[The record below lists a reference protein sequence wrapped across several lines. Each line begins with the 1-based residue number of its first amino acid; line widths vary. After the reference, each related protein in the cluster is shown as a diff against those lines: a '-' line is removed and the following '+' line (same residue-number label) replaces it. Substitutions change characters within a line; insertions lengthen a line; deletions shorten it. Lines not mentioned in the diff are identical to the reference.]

1 MGLPLFE
8 MKWSGKPV
16 AIIKTGDRQLRFV
29 KIQKFHSKY
38 FYVKEIG
45 VFELDDSYEYRYG
58 GCAVY
63 FYNFANSKPISLSA
77 MLEVTEHLDK
87 NGESHLLNRDALVAS
102 LPVDTDM
109 SQIQL
114 PPDPSEEMTSPTRQ
128 FLDDFAFED
137 ERSKTD
143 IMLQVHDSKK
153 SPTPYVSADL
163 IGIGINRG
171 SWAIVQIG
179 KNTLDFCQMYLN
191 RDRAYTKYG
200 VFHVSKDSVYALK
213 KQFISIFISSDD
225 GNEYSIPMPKKA
237 EKTMKGMVFKKS
249 WNRLESFTK
258 PFSQKLSKKNDE
270 IKTQPEKT
278 NVSLSSEKPL
288 IQFSADSPHIYHT
301 TLKTLYSSRQVVMEN
316 LSSNMKKVIPIALIF
331 GGVMALM
338 IVMSNLPMVID
349 TVAKYTNTTQ
359 RIVYVTPEQAIADG
373 LDPALLPV
381 DPRSGIGDPPPDA
394 TDEVSPTTNFDES
407 GNFIPS
413 PLSQLG
419 SGDPNLDE
427 NGIPI
432 PLDVTAPVIEVP
444 ETIELYS
451 DTRNGL
457 LVKYAVKA
465 TDDVDGTIGVTC
477 DPKFNSFMEVGIT
490 TVNCISSDNA
500 GNVARASFDVI
511 ITGDPQPLTSAIVPQ
526 IQMPPLQ

>member
-8 MKWSGKPV
+8 MKYSGRPV

-29 KIQKFHSKY
+29 KIKKFHSKY

-58 GCAVY
+58 KCAVY
-63 FYNFANSKPISLSA
+63 FYNFSNSKPISLSA
-77 MLEVTEHLDK
+77 MLEVKEHLDK
-87 NGESHLLNRDALVAS
+87 NGTSHLLNRDALVNS

-109 SQIQL
+109 SEVQL
-114 PPDPSEEMTSPTRQ
+114 PPDPTEEMTEPTRQ
-128 FLDDFAFED
+128 FLDDFSFED

-153 SPTPYVSADL
+153 SPTPYVSSDL

-171 SWAIVQIG
+171 SFAIVQIG

-213 KQFISIFISSDD
+213 KQFISIFIASND
-225 GNEYSIPMPKKA
+225 GNAYATPIPKKA
-237 EKTMKGMVFKKS
+237 QKTMRSLVFKKA
-249 WNRLESFTK
+249 WDKLESFHM
-258 PFSQKLSKKNDE
+258 PFSQKDPKENVIKK
-270 IKTQPEKT
+270 QPEKT

-288 IQFSADSPHIYHT
+288 IQFSADSPHVYHT
-301 TLKTLYSSRQVVMEN
+301 TLKTLFSSRQVVMEN

-338 IVMSNLPMVID
+338 IVMSNAPMVID
-349 TVAKYTNTTQ
+349 TIAKYTNVQQ
-359 RIVYVTPEQAIADG
+359 RIVYVTPDEAIASG
-373 LDPALLPV
+373 LDPSKLPV
-381 DPRSGIGDPPPDA
+381 DPRNGETPPPPPEETEA
-394 TDEVSPTTNFDES
+394 
-407 GNFIPS
+407 
-413 PLSQLG
+413 
-419 SGDPNLDE
+419 DE
-427 NGIPI
+427 NGVPI
-432 PLDVTAPVIEVP
+432 PLDVTPPVLEVP
-444 ETIELYS
+444 DTIELYS

-465 TDDVDGTIGVTC
+465 VDDVDGNVGAVC
-477 DPKFNSFMEVGIT
+477 DPKFNSFFEVGIT
-490 TVNCISSDNA
+490 TVNCMATDNA
-500 GNVARASFDVI
+500 GNIARASFDVI
-511 ITGDPQPLTSAIVPQ
+511 ITGDPQPLESAIIPQ
-526 IQMPPLQ
+526 VQMPPMP

>member
-1 MGLPLFE
+1 VENPL
-8 MKWSGKPV
+8 
-16 AIIKTGDRQLRFV
+16 QLRFV

-38 FYVKEIG
+38 FYVKDIG

-63 FYNFANSKPISLSA
+63 FYNFSNSKPILLSA
-77 MLEVTEHLDK
+77 MLEVVDHLNTK
-87 NGESHLLNRDALVAS
+87 GESHLLNHDALINS
-102 LPVDTDM
+102 LPIETDI

-114 PPDPSEEMTSPTRQ
+114 PEDPTADMTPATRQ
-128 FLDDFAFED
+128 FLEDFAFED

-143 IMLQVHDSKK
+143 IMLQVHDAKK
-153 SPTPYVSADL
+153 SPTPFTSADL
-163 IGIGINRG
+163 IGMGINRG

-213 KQFISIFISSDD
+213 KQLVSIFISSDD
-225 GNEYSIPMPKKA
+225 GNEYSIPLPKGA
-237 EKTMKGMVFKKS
+237 QKTMKGMVFKKA
-249 WNRLESFTK
+249 WDKLESFTV
-258 PFSQKLSKKNDE
+258 PLSQKEPKENIIKK
-270 IKTQPEKT
+270 QPEKT
-278 NVSLSSEKPL
+278 NVSISSEKPL

-301 TLKTLYSSRQVVMEN
+301 TLKTLQASKQVVMEN

-349 TVAKYTNTTQ
+349 TVAKYTETQ
-359 RIVYVTPEQAIADG
+359 QHIVYLTPDEAIAKG
-373 LDPALLPV
+373 LDPSRLPI
-381 DPRSGIGDPPPDA
+381 DPAKLPPPS
-394 TDEVSPTTNFDES
+394 EEE
-407 GNFIPS
+407 IP
-413 PLSQLG
+413 PVVE
-419 SGDPNLDE
+419 LDE

-432 PLDVTAPVIEVP
+432 PLDITPPVITVP

-457 LVKYAVKA
+457 LVKYGVKA
-465 TDDVDGTIGVTC
+465 TDDRDGNIGATC
-477 DPKFNSFMEVGIT
+477 DPKFNSFMPVGIT
-490 TVNCISSDNA
+490 TVNCIASDNA
-500 GNVARASFDVI
+500 GNITRESFDVI
-511 ITGDPQPLTSAIVPQ
+511 ITGDPQPLASALIPQ
-526 IQMPPLQ
+526 IQIPDIQMPPSP

>member
-1 MGLPLFE
+1 MGLPLIE
-8 MKWSGKPV
+8 MKYSGRPV

-29 KIQKFHSKY
+29 KIKKFHSKY
-38 FYVKEIG
+38 FYVKDAG

-58 GCAVY
+58 KCAVY
-63 FYNFANSKPISLSA
+63 FYNFSNSKPISLSA
-77 MLEVTEHLDK
+77 MLEVKEHLDK
-87 NGESHLLNRDALVAS
+87 NGESHLLNRDALINS
-102 LPVDTDM
+102 LPVETDM
-109 SQIQL
+109 SEVQL
-114 PPDPSEEMTSPTRQ
+114 PPDPTEEMSSGTKQ
-128 FLDDFAFED
+128 FLQDFEFED
-137 ERSKTD
+137 EKSKTD

-153 SPTPYVSADL
+153 SPTPYVSSDM

-191 RDRAYTKYG
+191 RDRAFTKYG

-213 KQFISIFISSDD
+213 KQFISIFVASDD
-225 GNEYSIPMPKKA
+225 GNEYAIPIPKKA
-237 EKTMKGMVFKKS
+237 QKTMKGLVFKKA
-249 WNRLESFTK
+249 WDKLESFHM
-258 PFSQKLSKKNDE
+258 PFSQKNPKENVIKK
-270 IKTQPEKT
+270 QPEKT

-288 IQFSADSPHIYHT
+288 IQFSADSPHVYHT
-301 TLKTLYSSRQVVMEN
+301 TLKTLFSSRQVVMEN

-349 TVAKYTNTTQ
+349 TVAKYTNVQQ
-359 RIVYVTPEQAIADG
+359 RIVYVTPDQAIADG
-373 LDPALLPV
+373 LDPTLLPV
-381 DPRSGIGDPPPDA
+381 DPRTLTGDPPPPDGE
-394 TDEVSPTTNFDES
+394 EVVTPT
-407 GNFIPS
+407 
-413 PLSQLG
+413 
-419 SGDPNLDE
+419 LDE

-432 PLDVTAPVIEVP
+432 PLDITPPVIEVP
-444 ETIELYS
+444 DTIELYS

-465 TDDVDGTIGVTC
+465 TDDVDGIIGATC
-477 DPKFNSFMEVGIT
+477 DPKFNSFFEVGIT

-511 ITGDPQPLTSAIVPQ
+511 ITGDPQPLESSIVPQ
-526 IQMPPLQ
+526 IQMPPMP

>member
-8 MKWSGKPV
+8 MKYSGRPV
-16 AIIKTGDRQLRFV
+16 AIIKTGDRQLRFI
-29 KIQKFHSKY
+29 KIKKFHSKY

-45 VFELDDSYEYRYG
+45 VFELDDTYEYRYG
-58 GCAVY
+58 KCAVY
-63 FYNFANSKPISLSA
+63 FYNFSNSKPISLSA
-77 MLEVTEHLDK
+77 MLEVKDHLDK
-87 NGESHLLNRDALVAS
+87 NGESHLLNRDALVNS

-109 SQIQL
+109 NEVQL
-114 PPDPSEEMTSPTRQ
+114 PPDPTEEMTPLTRQ

-153 SPTPYVSADL
+153 SPTPYVSSDM
-163 IGIGINRG
+163 IGMGINRG

-191 RDRAYTKYG
+191 RDRAFTKYG

-213 KQFISIFISSDD
+213 KQFVSIFIASDD
-225 GNEYSIPMPKKA
+225 GNEYAIPIPKKA
-237 EKTMKGMVFKKS
+237 QKTMRGLVFKKA
-249 WNRLESFTK
+249 WDKLESFHI
-258 PFSQKLSKKNDE
+258 PFSQTNPK
-270 IKTQPEKT
+270 QPEKKQPEKS

-349 TVAKYTNTTQ
+349 TVAKYSNVQQ
-359 RIVYVTPEQAIADG
+359 RIVYLTPEEAIASG
-373 LDPALLPV
+373 LDPNTLPV
-381 DPRSGIGDPPPDA
+381 DPRGVDPPPE
-394 TDEVSPTTNFDES
+394 EVAPVVE
-407 GNFIPS
+407 
-413 PLSQLG
+413 
-419 SGDPNLDE
+419 LDE

-432 PLDVTAPVIEVP
+432 PLDITPPVIVVP
-444 ETIELYS
+444 EDIELYS

-457 LVKYAVKA
+457 LVKYAIKA
-465 TDDVDGTIGVTC
+465 VDDVDGLVGATC
-477 DPKFNSFMEVGIT
+477 DPKFNSFFPVGNT
-490 TVNCISSDNA
+490 TVTCISADNA
-500 GNVARASFDVI
+500 GNTARASFNVI
-511 ITGDPQPLTSAIVPQ
+511 ITGDPQPIQSAIVPQ

>member
-16 AIIKTGDRQLRFV
+16 AIIKTGDRQLRFI

-63 FYNFANSKPISLSA
+63 FYNFSNSKPISLSA
-77 MLEVTEHLDK
+77 MLEVTSHLDK
-87 NGESHLLNRDALVAS
+87 EGESHLLNSEALINS

-114 PPDPSEEMTSPTRQ
+114 PPDPTDNMTAPTKQ
-128 FLDDFAFED
+128 FLEDFAFED

-153 SPTPYVSADL
+153 SPTPFTSADL

-213 KQFISIFISSDD
+213 KQFVSIFISSDD
-225 GNEYSIPMPKKA
+225 GNEYSIPLPKGA
-237 EKTMKGMVFKKS
+237 QKTMKGMVFKKA
-249 WNRLESFTK
+249 WGKLESFTS
-258 PFSQKLSKKNDE
+258 PLSQKEPKDIPPKK
-270 IKTQPEKT
+270 QPEKT
-278 NVSLSSEKPL
+278 NISISSEKPL

-301 TLKTLYSSRQVVMEN
+301 TLKTLQASKQVVMEN

-349 TVAKYTNTTQ
+349 TVAKYTETQ
-359 RIVYVTPEQAIADG
+359 QHIVYLTPDEAIAKG
-373 LDPALLPV
+373 LDPSRLPT
-381 DPRSGIGDPPPDA
+381 DPTKLPPPD
-394 TDEVSPTTNFDES
+394 EVVEPIVE
-407 GNFIPS
+407 
-413 PLSQLG
+413 
-419 SGDPNLDE
+419 LDE
-427 NGIPI
+427 NGMPI
-432 PLDVTAPVIEVP
+432 PLDITPPVITVP

-457 LVKYAVKA
+457 LVKYGVKA
-465 TDDVDGTIGVTC
+465 TDDRDGNIGATC
-477 DPKFNSFMEVGIT
+477 DPPFNSFMPVGIT
-490 TVNCISSDNA
+490 TVNCISADNA
-500 GNVARASFDVI
+500 GNITRESFDVI
-511 ITGDPQPLTSAIVPQ
+511 ITGDPQPLASALIPQ
-526 IQMPPLQ
+526 IQVPDIQMP

>member
-8 MKWSGKPV
+8 MKYSGRPV

-29 KIQKFHSKY
+29 KIKKFHSKY

-58 GCAVY
+58 KCAVY
-63 FYNFANSKPISLSA
+63 FYNFSNSKPISLSA
-77 MLEVTEHLDK
+77 MLEVKEHLDK
-87 NGESHLLNRDALVAS
+87 NGESHLLNRDALITS
-102 LPVDTDM
+102 LPVETDM

-114 PPDPSEEMTSPTRQ
+114 PPDPTEEMTSPTKQ

-153 SPTPYVSADL
+153 SPTPYVSSDMV
-163 IGIGINRG
+163 GIGINRG

-191 RDRAYTKYG
+191 RDRAFTKYG

-213 KQFISIFISSDD
+213 KQFISIFIASDD
-225 GNEYSIPMPKKA
+225 GNEYAIPMPKKA
-237 EKTMKGMVFKKS
+237 QKTMKGLVFKKA
-249 WNRLESFTK
+249 WDKLESFHV
-258 PFSQKLSKKNDE
+258 PFSQKNPKENVIKK
-270 IKTQPEKT
+270 QPEKT

-301 TLKTLYSSRQVVMEN
+301 TLKTLFSSRQVVMEN

-349 TVAKYTNTTQ
+349 TVAKYTNTQQ
-359 RIVYVTPEQAIADG
+359 RIVYVTPDQAIADG

-381 DPRSGIGDPPPDA
+381 DPRLGLGDPPPDSTPA
-394 TDEVSPTTNFDES
+394 PT
-407 GNFIPS
+407 
-413 PLSQLG
+413 SQLG
-419 SGDPNLDE
+419 SGDPNFDE
-427 NGIPI
+427 NGVPI
-432 PLDVTAPVIEVP
+432 PLDITPPVIEVP
-444 ETIELYS
+444 DTIELYS

-465 TDDVDGTIGVTC
+465 TDDVDGVIGATC
-477 DPKFNSFMEVGIT
+477 DPKFNSFFEVGIT
-490 TVNCISSDNA
+490 TVECISADNA

-526 IQMPPLQ
+526 IQMPPMP

>member
-8 MKWSGKPV
+8 MKYSGRPV
-16 AIIKTGDRQLRFV
+16 AIIKTGDRQLRFI
-29 KIQKFHSKY
+29 KIKKFHSKY

-45 VFELDDSYEYRYG
+45 VFELDDTYEYRYG
-58 GCAVY
+58 KCAVY
-63 FYNFANSKPISLSA
+63 FYNFSNSKPISLSA
-77 MLEVTEHLDK
+77 MLEVTAHLDEK
-87 NGESHLLNRDALVAS
+87 GDSHLLNRDALINA

-109 SQIQL
+109 SEIQL
-114 PPDPSEEMTSPTRQ
+114 PPDPTEDMSPNTKQ

-153 SPTPYVSADL
+153 SPTPYVSSDL

-200 VFHVSKDSVYALK
+200 VFHVSKNSVYALK
-213 KQFISIFISSDD
+213 KQFISIFIASDD
-225 GNEYSIPMPKKA
+225 GNEYADVIAKPA
-237 EKTMKGMVFKKS
+237 QKTMRKLAFAKK
-249 WNRLESFTK
+249 WDVLESFNN
-258 PFSQKLSKKNDE
+258 PFNQDKVKKNE
-270 IKTQPEKT
+270 KPETPKKT

-349 TVAKYTNTTQ
+349 TVAKYTNVQQ
-359 RIVYVTPEQAIADG
+359 RIVYVTPEEAIASG
-373 LDPALLPV
+373 LDPNTLPV
-381 DPRSGIGDPPPDA
+381 DPRSVDPPPEEEA
-394 TDEVSPTTNFDES
+394 PVVE
-407 GNFIPS
+407 
-413 PLSQLG
+413 
-419 SGDPNLDE
+419 LDE

-432 PLDVTAPVIEVP
+432 PLDITPPELEVP
-444 ETIELYS
+444 EDIELYS

-457 LVKYAVKA
+457 LVKYAVKSV
-465 TDDVDGTIGVTC
+465 DDVDGLVGVTC
-477 DPKFNSFMEVGIT
+477 DPKFNSFFPVGTT
-490 TVNCISSDNA
+490 TVTCVSSDNS
-500 GNVARASFDVI
+500 GNVTTATFDVI
-511 ITGDPQPLTSAIVPQ
+511 ITGEPQPLESKIIPQ
-526 IQMPPLQ
+526 IQMPPLP

>member
-38 FYVKEIG
+38 FYVKDIG

-77 MLEVTEHLDK
+77 MLEVTVHLDK
-87 NGESHLLNRDALVAS
+87 KGDSHLLNHDALVNS
-102 LPVDTDM
+102 LPIETDM
-109 SQIQL
+109 SQVQL
-114 PPDPSEEMTSPTRQ
+114 PEDPTAEMTPSTRQ
-128 FLDDFAFED
+128 FLEDFAFED

-143 IMLQVHDSKK
+143 IMLQVHDAKK
-153 SPTPYVSADL
+153 SPTPFTSADL

-191 RDRAYTKYG
+191 RDRAYTRYG

-213 KQFISIFISSDD
+213 KQLISIFISSDD
-225 GNEYSIPMPKKA
+225 GNEYSVPLPKKA

-249 WNRLESFTK
+249 WDKLESFTS
-258 PFSQKLSKKNDE
+258 PFSQKDPKKNDE
-270 IKTQPEKT
+270 NKKQPEKT

-301 TLKTLYSSRQVVMEN
+301 TLKTLQASKQVVMEN

-349 TVAKYTNTTQ
+349 TVAKYTNTQ
-359 RIVYVTPEQAIADG
+359 QHIVYLTPDQAIAKG
-373 LDPALLPV
+373 LDPNRLPV
-381 DPRSGIGDPPPDA
+381 DPTKLPPPDE
-394 TDEVSPTTNFDES
+394 DVVEEQVE
-407 GNFIPS
+407 
-413 PLSQLG
+413 
-419 SGDPNLDE
+419 LDA
-427 NGIPI
+427 NGMPI
-432 PLDVTAPVIEVP
+432 PLDVTPPVITVP
-444 ETIELYS
+444 DTIELYS

-457 LVKYAVKA
+457 LVKYGVKA
-465 TDDVDGTIGVTC
+465 VDDRDGAVGATC
-477 DPKFNSFMEVGIT
+477 DPPFNSFMPVGIT
-490 TVNCISSDNA
+490 TVNCISADNA

-511 ITGDPQPLTSAIVPQ
+511 ITGDPQPLASALVPQ
-526 IQMPPLQ
+526 IQIPDIEMPPSP